1 MSVRDAYFYK
11 INYQGDIILKKKV
24 DTSIDGLNVYCT
36 GDYWSM
42 LLAYGTISGK
52 QLLGL
57 HMSRSMTKSYDGLN
71 H

>member
-52 QLLGL
+52 
-57 HMSRSMTKSYDGLN
+57 
-71 H
+71 